1 MCPSNLTTPE
11 EEEEDDDD
19 DSTFLFYIDVFSSS
33 VEEIEYWIQVDVV
46 PEFVL
51 E

>member
-11 EEEEDDDD
+11 EAEEDDDD
-19 DSTFLFYIDVFSSS
+19 DSTFLFYIDVSSS
-33 VEEIEYWIQVDVV
+33 SLEEIEYWVQVDVV